1 MDNKQ
6 IAILWDIENVTPPG
20 DAKYIDSIIDSI
32 SERGNVSYAMAFG
45 DWTRRGIRGI
55 AAKLAEKSFELIQI
69 PESRKNSSD
78 MSMITHGVELIFQ
91 YPHISTYVL
100 ITGDADFRPLL
111 QSLRKYGKQTLIICN
126 QTNASTDLLKMADEY
141 IDYHDTIDDHDSG
154 DDAQESQEANSVMP
168 KEQAFQLLEETVAIM
183 LEEARKTTAK
193 NGETKKPA
201 IGAVK
206 IRMKLLNNS
215 FDEKKLRYRTWKAFI
230 NDAIQKTAVRYAP
243 ENDSALELN
252 NSTHASLLRLPR
264 VFGAL
269 LESLPASQVWTNFNE
284 ASKNLLDT
292 QRIDYRQNGYSQFK
306 KLVLDAEKRGLV
318 QVKNEGSQ
326 WFIKKIEPAG
336 ALR

>member
-1 MDNKQ
+1 MENKQ

-20 DAKYIDSIIDSI
+20 DSKYIDSIIDSI
-32 SERGNVSYAMAFG
+32 SERGNISYAIAFG

-100 ITGDADFRPLL
+100 VTGDADFRPLL

-126 QTNASTDLLKMADEY
+126 QKNASTDLLKMADEY
-141 IDYHDTIDDHDSG
+141 IDYHDTIGDSSDDSA
-154 DDAQESQEANSVMP
+154 DDGAAESQAGIMP
-168 KEQAFQLLEETVAIM
+168 KEQAFQLLEETVSIM
-183 LEEARKTTAK
+183 LEEARKNEEK
-193 NGETKKPA
+193 NGGIKKPA

-215 FDEKKLRYRTWKAFI
+215 FDEKKLHYRTWKAFI
-230 NDAIQKTAVRYAP
+230 NDAIQKTAVRYV
-243 ENDSALELN
+243 EDNDSTLELD
-252 NSTHASLLRLPR
+252 NSVQTPHGLLPR
-264 VFGAL
+264 IFGAL
-269 LESLPASQVWTNFNE
+269 LESLPASRDWTNFNE
-284 ASKNLLDT
+284 ASMKLIEV

-326 WFIKKIEPAG
+326 WYIKKAS
-336 ALR
+336 